1 MQVYSTHGLSS
12 AAKVSYWNDVMGD
25 VFAPAEARPVNAA
38 EFDAEVRCMQFG
50 RLRLANAVS
59 RAATVERSR
68 VQAAKADEHRYFLHM
83 QLQGQLRLIQENHEA
98 LLEEGDLVLS
108 DSTLPC
114 SLSYD
119 DTCSTLVL
127 VVTDDELRRHLPT
140 PEEVI
145 GVKLS
150 GRKGLSSTT
159 SLMLRS
165 VWEQAEEGFPPELGS
180 RIADGIL
187 DIFATSWAAE
197 RNIVVADAAIVGAR
211 RVQIKRYIEAN
222 LRNPDLNV
230 RSVAAAFGISPR
242 YLHILFANE
251 SETVSSYILRR
262 RLEECGKQLADVLWQ
277 RRTITEIAFGWG
289 FNNATHFARVFRNHY
304 GTSPREY
311 RNSHA
316 RRDLIADRNG
326 RPQGRARGRNTA
338 SATG

>member
-1 MQVYSTHGLSS
+1 MQVYSTHGLSPS
-12 AAKVSYWNDVMGD
+12 AKVSYWNGVTGD
-25 VFAPAEARPVNAA
+25 LFAPAETRPLNAG
-38 EFDAEVRCMQFG
+38 EFDAEVRCTQFG

-59 RAATVERSR
+59 RAATVRRSKA
-68 VQAAKADEHRYFLHM
+68 QAAKADAHRYFLHV
-83 QLQGQLRLIQENHEA
+83 QLQGQLRLTQESHEA

-114 SLSYD
+114 SLTYD

-127 VVTDDELRRHLPT
+127 IVTADELKRHLPT

-150 GRKGLSSTT
+150 GSKGLSRTT

-187 DIFATSWAAE
+187 DVFATSWAAT

-262 RLEECGKQLADVLWQ
+262 RLEECGKQLTDVLWQ

-304 GTSPREY
+304 GKSPREY
-311 RNSHA
+311 RNSQA
-316 RRDLIADRNG
+316 RRDLLAGRRRAFGSGDGVRDTTTANG
-326 RPQGRARGRNTA
+326 
-338 SATG
+338 